1 MLAFAK
7 RHQKKLA
14 AVAVATGSAAAA
26 AYYWWGQNWWS
37 RLETDAE
44 RRTSQDS
51 TADLQGILQ
60 QRPHLQPTSVEEHIP
75 EGGGQDVVAAPD
87 VENHSSSG
95 PEPLDSGL
103 QRHFDSIQSISDS
116 TTLPQA
122 LRDLQ
127 RHVARLTGVHQL
139 LDLLREGK
147 KGHGLA
153 ATPSGKLETWQQL
166 KLAAFTNAA
175 ASAWLLA
182 LLDML
187 LRVQLNI
194 LGRHLFLASHLCS
207 NTEML
212 AEDQGA
218 ETPGLQVSRR
228 AQTMFLDYA
237 HYLPERGSAAIVDIA
252 AAAARKFLVPIDLTD
267 RLGPSNTL
275 GVLSRI
281 HAEMEAQAGKQDW
294 ATFMLPSKAEEKQYA
309 DAYPPAEP
317 DYTALQPAALLAR
330 DEEIVGDMLNEVRE
344 VIGTAKFHAALRAS
358 VQEVAGRVADG
369 LASGEAGTGLDK
381 LKLPLAKLIPR
392 VSAAGT
398 AALDP
403 SSSATRDCLAAVSAL
418 GPVQQL
424 CASVYSSGPPL

>member
-1 MLAFAK
+1 MLAFTK
-7 RHQKKLA
+7 RHQKKLVA
-14 AVAVATGSAAAA
+14 AVLAGGSAAVA
-26 AYYWWGQNWWS
+26 AYYWWESDWWTRS
-37 RLETDAE
+37 QSAE
-44 RRTSQDS
+44 RRGTNDS

-60 QRPHLQPTSVEEHIP
+60 QRPRSPATFEE
-75 EGGGQDVVAAPD
+75 VAAAEESRESQGPQTA
-87 VENHSSSG
+87 SA
-95 PEPLDSGL
+95 PEPLDAGL
-103 QRHFDSIQSISDS
+103 QRHFESIQSISDS

-147 KGHGLA
+147 KGHGAA

-166 KLAAFTNAA
+166 KVAAFTNAA

-207 NTEML
+207 NSEML
-212 AEDQGA
+212 SEEAGP

-228 AQTMFLDYA
+228 AQTMFLDFA
-237 HYLPERGSAAIVDIA
+237 HFLPERGSAAMVELAGA
-252 AAAARKFLVPIDLTD
+252 AAKKFLMPIDLTD
-267 RLGPSNTL
+267 RLGPNDIL
-275 GVLSRI
+275 GILSRI
-281 HAEMEAQAGKQDW
+281 HLEVEAQAGKQGW
-294 ATFMLPSKAEEKQYA
+294 ATFMLPSSSEEAQYA

-330 DEEIVGDMLNEVRE
+330 DEEIVSDMLAEVRD

-358 VQEVAGRVADG
+358 VQAVAARTADG
-369 LASGEAGTGLDK
+369 LANSEAGTGLDK

-398 AALDP
+398 AALD
-403 SSSATRDCLAAVSAL
+403 SSSTSTRDCLAAVSAL
-418 GPVQQL
+418 PAVQQL
-424 CASVYSSGPPL
+424 CASVYSAGPPL